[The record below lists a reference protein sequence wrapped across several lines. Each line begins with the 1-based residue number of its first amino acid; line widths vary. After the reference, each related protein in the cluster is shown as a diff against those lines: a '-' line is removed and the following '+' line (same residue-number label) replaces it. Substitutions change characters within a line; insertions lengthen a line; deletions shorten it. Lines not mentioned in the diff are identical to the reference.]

1 MAKVEDSPLN
11 HEANQFSK
19 TGEHKSSVNPN
30 DNTINPVI
38 QHSNSEITKQVVDHL
53 KSIPGIKVFGRNAME
68 EFLKTHNIAG
78 LQQMV
83 DNNSQI
89 NKKDNDKNG
98 KQDSSKAKGLSL
110 QRLLLAKR
118 SKSERSIL
126 KAANLFQG
134 RSNGAYEN
142 SKGRIGEENGG
153 REETEREKQKRLED
167 TRFSNKIMCFFKTI

>member
-1 MAKVEDSPLN
+1 MKPINFLRLMNISHQLI
-11 HEANQFSK
+11 QK
-19 TGEHKSSVNPN
+19 TIQLILTP
-30 DNTINPVI
+30 
-38 QHSNSEITKQVVDHL
+38 QHSDNEITKQVVGHL

-68 EFLKTHNIAG
+68 ELLKTHNIAG
-78 LQQMV
+78 LQQIV

-89 NKKDNDKNG
+89 NKKDNDKNR

-126 KAANLFQG
+126 EAANLFQG

-142 SKGRIGEENGG
+142 SKEEL
-153 REETEREKQKRLED
+153 EESLFITTCLEILQSFQ
-167 TRFSNKIMCFFKTI
+167 T